1 MLSLLFA
8 VSSHPDWDSLFRGD
22 LSQHLFILSLPQCC
36 GLFGWGGSCIC
47 GPLSTPQDSN
57 RNTGETLNHIFDK
70 HPEQWGLR
78 GDPSLWAELQTHF
91 NSNEIPSS
99 VSEFRAQLET
109 IIQQLTGCELDSDDA
124 VFVPRYDAG
133 GMSSGHVSPEFWR
146 EFAIPLLCERFGK
159 TVE

>member
-1 MLSLLFA
+1 MERSLQRQGA
-8 VSSHPDWDSLFRGD
+8 ENM
-22 LSQHLFILSLPQCC
+22 SQI
-36 GLFGWGGSCIC
+36 FG
-47 GPLSTPQDSN
+47 
-57 RNTGETLNHIFDK
+57 K

-91 NSNEIPSS
+91 ESNEMPKS
-99 VSEFRAQLET
+99 VSEFRAELET
-109 IIQQLTGCELDSDDA
+109 LIQQLTGCDFDSDES